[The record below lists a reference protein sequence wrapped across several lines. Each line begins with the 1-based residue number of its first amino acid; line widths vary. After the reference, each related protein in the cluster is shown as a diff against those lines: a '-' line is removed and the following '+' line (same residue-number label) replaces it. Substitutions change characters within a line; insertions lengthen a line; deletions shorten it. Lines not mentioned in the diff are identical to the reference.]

1 MFTLLLRRKLAPNW
15 AGSFLN
21 RHQQER
27 VPPPSIKSSLVL
39 LWAANLLLFR
49 IENVELFR
57 GLEINR
63 LKPTAL
69 AHLPAMFAQGQKAP
83 QSFRRDRNVPGSAMS
98 R

>member
-1 MFTLLLRRKLAPNW
+1 
-15 AGSFLN
+15 
-21 RHQQER
+21 
-27 VPPPSIKSSLVL
+27 L

-69 AHLPAMFAQGQKAP
+69 AHLFAQGQKAP
-83 QSFRRDRNVPGSAMS
+83 QSFRRGRNVPGSAMS

>member
-1 MFTLLLRRKLAPNW
+1 
-15 AGSFLN
+15 
-21 RHQQER
+21 
-27 VPPPSIKSSLVL
+27 L

-83 QSFRRDRNVPGSAMS
+83 QSFRRGRNVPGSAMS